1 MNKLL
6 ILVVLLIAGCGS
18 RYPSDEVFLEKYK
31 DITIWNTTKRE
42 ARALLGK
49 PNVYNS
55 DSGLRGWKTQ
65 DVDGD
70 FHVYYLTFGGGGFS
84 REQLAGRS
92 DESIVKRKRQVD
104 GFLNSPYY
112 GELEE
117 WIDVPRGQ
125 R

>member
-18 RYPSDEVFLEKYK
+18 RYPSDEEFLEKYK

-55 DSGLRGWKTQ
+55 HSGLRGWKTQ

-70 FHVYYLTFGGGGFS
+70 FRVYYLTFGEVDAY
-84 REQLAGRS
+84 R
-92 DESIVKRKRQVD
+92 DESTVKRKRQVD

-125 R
+125 H